1 MATVYGNIY
10 KGDGYGEQ
18 VYLDYT
24 VSQTGSKLTVTAKA
38 GIKAA
43 TKAISIDTSA
53 MLIDSV
59 MCGIYTGTYQSTDY
73 DSNQKAFTLSK
84 GSTKQLV
91 TKTLTFDKSKDG
103 SQTVTLKAYSL
114 ISWLGLIMTEATTS
128 NSSYVGVNLTVPQ
141 KTSYAEL
148 VRIMAEH
155 DRKLAKQEKA
165 MKSAQ

>member
-59 MCGIYTGTYQSTDY
+59 MCGIYTGTYQ
-73 DSNQKAFTLSK
+73 
-84 GSTKQLV
+84 
-91 TKTLTFDKSKDG
+91 
-103 SQTVTLKAYSL
+103 
-114 ISWLGLIMTEATTS
+114 
-128 NSSYVGVNLTVPQ
+128 
-141 KTSYAEL
+141 
-148 VRIMAEH
+148 
-155 DRKLAKQEKA
+155 
-165 MKSAQ
+165 